1 MAPHLSSALHDVA
14 SSSSPIPDP
23 GSDDATFVDP
33 DALRVLVLEDDPVLR
48 RSFANRLRSEGHV
61 VDEASTLA
69 GARAAL
75 AEAEYGC
82 LVLDRIVPDGDA
94 LELVAEQR
102 DQPGRAPVLVL
113 SGLGAVDQRVKGL
126 AVGADDYVSKPV
138 RLKELALR
146 VRNLAEKAESSEWGP
161 VHLGGVVVDRERDR
175 VTMDGAEVH
184 LTPHQ
189 HAVLD
194 YLVAHRER
202 MIATEELLEHCWDGG
217 RPLFANP
224 LHSQVTRLRRI
235 FAGRLRIESVRGA
248 GYVLKVDEVAP
259 PATPCRG
266 RVRVTSDGRH
276 RHTGE

>member
-1 MAPHLSSALHDVA
+1 MALSTTSALHEVA
-14 SSSSPIPDP
+14 SSSSPIPDLGP
-23 GSDDATFVDP
+23 GDAVVTDP

-48 RSFANRLRSEGHV
+48 SSFANRLRNEGHV
-61 VDEASTLA
+61 VDEVSTLA
-69 GARAAL
+69 AARTAL
-75 AEAEYGC
+75 DEAEYGC

-102 DQPGRAPVLVL
+102 DKPGRPPVLVL

-202 MIATEELLEHCWDGG
+202 MIATEELLEHCWDGA

-248 GYVLKVDEVAP
+248 GYVLKVDETEPSA
-259 PATPCRG
+259 AACRG
-266 RVRVTSDGRH
+266 RVRVNADSRH
-276 RHTGE
+276 RQTGE

>member
-1 MAPHLSSALHDVA
+1 MAPHTTSALYDVA
-14 SSSSPIPDP
+14 SSSIPSPGPH
-23 GSDDATFVDP
+23 GSAAADP

-48 RSFANRLRSEGHV
+48 SSFANRLRNEGHI
-61 VDEASTLA
+61 VDEAVTLA
-69 GARAAL
+69 EARAAL
-75 AEAEYGC
+75 AQFEYGC

-102 DQPGRAPVLVL
+102 DIPGRPPVLIL
-113 SGLGAVDQRVKGL
+113 SAMGAVDQRVKGL
-126 AVGADDYVSKPV
+126 SIGADDYVSKPV

-175 VTMDGAEVH
+175 VTVDGDEVH

-248 GYVLKVDEVAP
+248 GYVLKVDESA
-259 PATPCRG
+259 PATGPGCRG
-266 RVRVTSDGRH
+266 RARVAVESRH
-276 RHTGE
+276 RHVDA